1 MEKTKKQNL
10 NCARNMDVDAWRER
24 QVSKRLRA
32 RLEQRELDFVQE
44 HREDTD
50 AELLAYVSR
59 RARELKRMPHPLEL
73 AGGEYLQKRLGD
85 WQSLATALGYLPASR
100 KKGAIFI
107 QQMKK
112 KEEEAFFEE
121 RRNQRAKKKLEKTYR
136 DKEKNRVQAE
146 RQRAQ
151 QTSLKG

>member
-1 MEKTKKQNL
+1 MEKSKRRNL
-10 NCARNMDVDAWRER
+10 NCARNVDVDAWRER
-24 QVSKRLRA
+24 QISKRLRA
-32 RLEQRELDFVQE
+32 RLEQRELDFIRE
-44 HREDTD
+44 HGGDTD

-85 WQSLATALGYLPASR
+85 WQSLATTLGYLPASR
-100 KKGAIFI
+100 KKGTAFL
-107 QQMKK
+107 QRMKK
-112 KEEEAFFEE
+112 KEEEAFLEE
-121 RRNQRAKKKLEKTYR
+121 RRIQRAKKKLEKTHR
-136 DKEKNRVQAE
+136 DQEKNRVQAE